1 MKYWNC
7 VILWLL
13 TTCIVVADRLPDF
26 NWDRVPRYMHVRK
39 ATAFTSQE
47 IEYLATFPLI
57 TFEKTTGSEEFGGTE
72 AGIVQAARAVK
83 AINPR
88 SKILYY
94 RNILV
99 HYGSYAANA
108 QLQAIDDPFLVDRKG
123 NAKLV
128 RGKVPGYDL
137 SNPAVQDWWLAHAK
151 QACRSEYIDG
161 IFVDGNIKAL
171 EHGYL
176 LHQVG
181 EEKKTAVEQ
190 AYHCMMQQLRADLSP
205 DSLVLANIIRARFDD
220 SGLEYIDHFDG
231 SYIEGFE
238 HAVGKMSRK
247 DYMAKGIAAIQTAAR
262 NGKIIAFTMGTG
274 KYADTDMD
282 MEVSHAKTKGFSSL
296 KERFI
301 YALAVFLIC
310 AEPHSYFMLSDGY
323 GVDNGQ
329 SELWMKDIPE
339 FGYPLGPPKAPASR
353 AGYVYHREFMHA
365 SVTVDIE
372 QESAEIIWKD

>member
-123 NAKLV
+123 
-128 RGKVPGYDL
+128 R
-137 SNPAVQDWWLAHAK
+137 
-151 QACRSEYIDG
+151 ID
-161 IFVDGNIKAL
+161 VW
-171 EHGYL
+171 H
-176 LHQVG
+176 
-181 EEKKTAVEQ
+181 
-190 AYHCMMQQLRADLSP
+190 MP
-205 DSLVLANIIRARFDD
+205 
-220 SGLEYIDHFDG
+220 
-231 SYIEGFE
+231 
-238 HAVGKMSRK
+238 SRP
-247 DYMAKGIAAIQTAAR
+247 AAR
-262 NGKIIAFTMGTG
+262 NTSMAFSWMETLRRWSTAICCTKSARKRKPRWSKPIIA
-274 KYADTDMD
+274 
-282 MEVSHAKTKGFSSL
+282 
-296 KERFI
+296 
-301 YALAVFLIC
+301 
-310 AEPHSYFMLSDGY
+310 
-323 GVDNGQ
+323 
-329 SELWMKDIPE
+329 
-339 FGYPLGPPKAPASR
+339 
-353 AGYVYHREFMHA
+353 
-365 SVTVDIE
+365 
-372 QESAEIIWKD
+372 